1 MSCASIQFLEQA
13 SVKATNR
20 LTVDILQRRLMTWLG
35 IAQTRRKMPIMTV
48 ANFMLKQECR
58 PFDMAEVSA
67 VLRLLYLKKANGDRS
82 RLKV

>member
-1 MSCASIQFLEQA
+1 
-13 SVKATNR
+13 
-20 LTVDILQRRLMTWLG
+20 MTWLS